1 MLLSILVS
9 VTLCGTATPVLSM
22 CAWGMAAFTL
32 FIGAQKQFPNVGK
45 ALLSESKM
53 PHLGMNWVLASP
65 QTPWTTRK

>member
-1 MLLSILVS
+1 
-9 VTLCGTATPVLSM
+9 
-22 CAWGMAAFTL
+22 MAAFTL